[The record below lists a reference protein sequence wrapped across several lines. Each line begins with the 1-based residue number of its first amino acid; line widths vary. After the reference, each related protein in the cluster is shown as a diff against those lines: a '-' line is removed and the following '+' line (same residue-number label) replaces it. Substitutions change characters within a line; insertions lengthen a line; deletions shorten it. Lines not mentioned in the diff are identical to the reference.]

1 MAAVLASAPNS
12 TDWITAVAACMMVG
26 IYVVVAWFAKR
37 QVDAAR
43 ETREQVARDSDEARQ
58 AQLAISK
65 AEARPYVYLRL
76 DASEPPMLYL
86 RLENV
91 GKTAAANVRLTVT
104 PPLASTLDQPG
115 QEPVA
120 AFVDREW
127 FLPPGVV
134 VRGFWDSAIERFASD
149 LPLIFEVRAT
159 YDGPATGEHLEDG
172 PYPLDISAYKGIHYS
187 RPKGVDDLVKAVE
200 GLRDTVRGW
209 DHRGFLE
216 VLVQD
221 RGRFDEEVEESMEE
235 QRNAFGHVEA
245 GPEQQSPSG
254 PVAPQ

>member
-1 MAAVLASAPNS
+1 MAVLASAPNT
-12 TDWITAVAACMMVG
+12 TDWVAAIAACVTVG

-43 ETREQVARDSDEARQ
+43 ETREQAARDAHEARQ
-58 AQLAISK
+58 AQLEISR

-91 GKTAAANVRLTVT
+91 GKTAAANVRVTVT
-104 PPLASTLDQPG
+104 PPLSSTLDRPG

-120 AFVDREW
+120 AFVEREW
-127 FLPPGVV
+127 FLPPGVAA
-134 VRGFWDSAIERFASD
+134 RGLWDSAITRFASS
-149 LPLIFEVRAT
+149 LPLTYEVRAS
-159 YDGPATGEHLEDG
+159 YDGPATSEHFEDG

-187 RPKGVDDLVKAVE
+187 RPKGIDDLAKAVE
-200 GLRDTVRGW
+200 GLRDTVQRW
-209 DHRGFLE
+209 DHHGFLD

-221 RGRFDEEVEESMEE
+221 RLRFDEKVEESLQ
-235 QRNAFGHVEA
+235 QRRDGLVQVAPTQEA
-245 GPEQQSPSG
+245 PSAPTDPEQYP
-254 PVAPQ
+254 